1 MKYSVLL
8 AERRGAATI
17 EDAERIVGGEGMLR
31 LARQAGWLTPQVQGN
46 RLTLFDYD
54 ECVACWKRICV
65 EGYAALKQSA
75 ENRKTLAQ
83 FHRH

>member
-65 EGYAALKQSA
+65 EGYEALKQSA
-75 ENRKTLAQ
+75 ENRETPVQ

>member
-8 AERRGAATI
+8 SERRGAATI

-65 EGYAALKQSA
+65 EGYEALKRSA
-75 ENRKTLAQ
+75 ENRKTPAQ

>member
-1 MKYSVLL
+1 MKYSDLL
-8 AERRGAATI
+8 AERRGAVTI
-17 EDAERIVGGEGMLR
+17 EDAERIVRGRGNAPSG
-31 LARQAGWLTPQVQGN
+31 ATGGWLTPQVQGN

-65 EGYAALKQSA
+65 EGYEALKQSA
-75 ENRKTLAQ
+75 ENRETPVQ